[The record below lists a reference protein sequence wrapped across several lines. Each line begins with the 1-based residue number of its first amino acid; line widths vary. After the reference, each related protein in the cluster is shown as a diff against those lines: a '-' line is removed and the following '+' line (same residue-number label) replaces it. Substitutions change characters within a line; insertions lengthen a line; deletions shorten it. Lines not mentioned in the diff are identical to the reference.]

1 MSVLTGKELR
11 IVGFLCNWCS
21 YGGADTAGT
30 ARAVQPTDLRIIRV
44 PCSGRVNPLFVLK
57 ALMNG
62 ADGVLVSGCHPRD
75 CHYSSGNFYARRRL
89 EMLKDFLPIVGID
102 PERFEY
108 TWVSASEGQRWKEV
122 VTNFTDRIHKLGPA
136 PRWADVTPRYDLPF
150 NNPENLLE
158 PIRPLGCGENPSL
171 AELKQAI
178 KDALA
183 ASPEAGAE
191 GHKLE
196 GVLGWK
202 RGFDAVHAEPVF
214 MQTPEEVDELIWG
227 PFNVHNLANF
237 LPQYKGRKIGVVVKG
252 CDSKGVIELLAEDL
266 IKREDVVIFGM
277 GCNGTVSE
285 ARIRA
290 KLPENAVIEAVRG
303 QGATLVVTA
312 SGQDYEMPMA
322 DIAQDKCRQCNK
334 PNALISDV
342 FAGRPVA
349 EPPAPTDGRSGAL
362 RFLDGLSLE
371 ERMSF
376 WKGQMERCIRCY
388 ACRSACPMC
397 VCRDH
402 CVSDSRDPEWLTQD
416 DDVLQ
421 KMFFQLIHAQH
432 LAGRCTGCGECQ
444 RACPMGIP
452 VFALK
457 QQFGRMIKNVFGYAA
472 GMDPTATPP
481 LLTYQVEE
489 PNIKERELS

>member
-30 ARAVQPTDLRIIRV
+30 ARAAQPTDLRIIRV

-89 EMLKDFLPIVGID
+89 ELLKDFLPIVGID
-102 PERFEY
+102 PDRFEY
-108 TWVSASEGQRWKEV
+108 TWVSASEGQRWKDV

-136 PRWADVTPRYDLPF
+136 PKWSDVTPRYDMPL
-150 NNPENLLE
+150 ELLE
-158 PIRPLGCGENPSL
+158 SIRPLGCGDNPAL
-171 AELKQAI
+171 PELKQAI
-178 KDALA
+178 RDALTA
-183 ASPEAGAE
+183 PVAE
-191 GHKLE
+191 GEKKLE

-202 RGFDAVHAEPVF
+202 RGFDGLHAEPVF

-252 CDSKGVIELLAEDL
+252 CDSKGVVELLAENL
-266 IKREDVVIFGM
+266 IAREDVVIFGM

-285 ARIRA
+285 SRIRA

-303 QGATLVVTA
+303 QGATLAVTA
-312 SGQDYEMPMA
+312 SGQDYEMPMHE
-322 DIAQDKCRQCNK
+322 IAQDKCRQCTN
-334 PNALISDV
+334 PNAVLSDV
-342 FAGRPVA
+342 FVGKAVT
-349 EPPAPTDGRSGAL
+349 EPPAPADGRSPSL
-362 RFLDGLSLE
+362 RFLDSLSLE
-371 ERMSF
+371 ERMGF

-402 CVSDSRDPEWLTQD
+402 CVSDSRDPEWLTQED
-416 DDVLQ
+416 SVQQ
-421 KMFFQLIHAQH
+421 KLFFQLIHAQH

-457 QQFGRMIKNVFGYAA
+457 QQFGRMIKKIFGYGA
-472 GMDPTATPP
+472 GMDINGTPP

-489 PNIKERELS
+489 SNIKERDLS